1 MVENEKLPNKSKD
14 EESGNSV
21 EVSAASIP
29 VLYTWIR
36 SNLGSFALISMGLL
50 AIYGGYE
57 FIQGYAKPFGASLV
71 TQHEELK
78 RAVSSYTALDS
89 IIQKPLVAF
98 HASRVG
104 LYRFH
109 DSQKDL
115 SRMAFFFCSIAN
127 IVAAPGVEIDLPSV
141 TNLPASTFAPV
152 LPVLMEQK
160 TILLVTKNMP
170 NGALRELNG
179 RRGIKEVLYVGI
191 NDLED
196 NLIGFLEVDWLSDED
211 VPLEADRAKMI
222 NSLEGDT
229 KRISGYFSLGSIKDS
244 PK

>member
-1 MVENEKLPNKSKD
+1 MNEENEKIKD
-14 EESGNSV
+14 ESESPSMEISSSTV
-21 EVSAASIP
+21 P

-36 SNLGSFALISMGLL
+36 NNILSFFFISAGLL
-50 AIYGGYE
+50 ALYGAYE
-57 FIQGYAKPFGASLV
+57 FIQGYVRPFGASLV

-78 RAVSSYTALDS
+78 RAVSSFTALDN

-98 HASRVG
+98 KASRVG

-127 IVAAPGVEIDLPSV
+127 IVAAPGVEIDLPAV
-141 TNLPASTFAPV
+141 TNLPAATFAPV
-152 LPVLMEQK
+152 LPSLVEQK
-160 TILLVTKNMP
+160 TVFLITKDMSS
-170 NGALRELNG
+170 GALKELDG
-179 RRGIKEVLYVGI
+179 KRGVKMALFVGI

-196 NLIGFLEVDWLSDED
+196 NLIGFLQVDWLAIED
-211 VPLEADRAKMI
+211 VPTGAERETMI

-229 KRISGYFSLGSIKDS
+229 KRISGYFSLGSIKD
-244 PK
+244 K